1 MLSSSST
8 GRALRE
14 GVARFCFEEAG
25 AAAAL
30 GADAGT
36 FTVAPLAA
44 PFATVPRL
52 AAASSVV
59 PAASASLL
67 STLPEKVSKT

>member
-44 PFATVPRL
+44 PFATVPGL
-52 AAASSVV
+52 AGAS
-59 PAASASLL
+59 
-67 STLPEKVSKT
+67 